1 MSLQH
6 TYMLYEVATLLH
18 ISLSLFKLQG
28 LQKRLAT
35 VYPYRFFC
43 YRTFYSLCL
52 LSHIPY
58 FTEMPIN
65 SPLLLKQAYIFHST
79 GDIKLEIQ
87 DSRLLIHA
95 FHKSLVFFQKL
106 PEFTNFLP
114 IKTTSPPTPT
124 MLQLNYI
131 IGFPS
136 YSGNLV
142 TALQGHHPPQCSRWP
157 HSHEPI
163 ICRSSNFG
171 NFAFLEKSKTFHVS
185 HQWQS
190 LWILTLLSSPS
201 VIRMSPFL
209 TLHPNCVPGSNLQSP
224 RPDSRVPFVS
234 KIHTFLGISGLQCFP
249 IKLIGL
255 SIFGGSVSLTQGITA
270 QELLLSAS
278 LTT

>member
-171 NFAFLEKSKTFHVS
+171 NFAFLVKSLKLSTCPISGSLFGFS
-185 HQWQS
+185 HFYQVPQLSECLHS
-190 LWILTLLSSPS
+190 LPFTRTAYLVPTCSPHAPIPEFLSFPKFTLSSGFQAYS
-201 VIRMSPFL
+201 AFL
-209 TLHPNCVPGSNLQSP
+209 
-224 RPDSRVPFVS
+224 
-234 KIHTFLGISGLQCFP
+234 
-249 IKLIGL
+249 
-255 SIFGGSVSLTQGITA
+255 
-270 QELLLSAS
+270 
-278 LTT
+278 